1 MAMKLDLTDVKII
14 NLLMDDGRMSV
25 AEIARRMD
33 DSTERTAHYRVEKLI
48 QSGVIRIGTIVDPR
62 SLGFAVRADIFM
74 QVEPGRIQEVAEK
87 LTEFAQVSFVACSL
101 GEYDVVITV
110 STRDNTELYTFLAEE
125 IVNVPGIKDTTTVLV
140 PKFLKDVHHWFHT
153 ELDTEEIGFNLIK
166 GYPDRSS
173 QVTNHKVDRVDQAIV
188 DFLIKDG
195 RIPAV
200 KIARQIGYVSARLV
214 RDRIDTLVQNKV
226 IQMCAIVDSRKL
238 GFPII
243 AGVVLD
249 VDKRYIMDTA
259 QRLAKLP
266 ETNYVGFSLEKP
278 KLSIQVY
285 ARDNIHLYTFVT
297 EEIPKLPG
305 VTNTVTSIL
314 PKILKDLDEWRI
326 PDSACVDYSVNSD

>member
-33 DSTERTAHYRVEKLI
+33 DSTERTTHYRIEKLI
-48 QSGVIRIGTIVDPR
+48 ESGVIRIGTIVDPR
-62 SLGFAVRADIFM
+62 ALGFSVRADIFI

-87 LTEFAQVSFVACSL
+87 LAEFAQVSFVACSL
-101 GEYDVVITV
+101 GKYDVIITV
-110 STRDNTELYTFLAEE
+110 STRDNTELYTLLAEG
-125 IVNVPGIKDTTTVLV
+125 IANVPGIKDTTTVLV

-153 ELDTEEIGFNLIK
+153 DVDTDEIGLNLVK
-166 GYPDRSS
+166 GYPARSS
-173 QVTNHKVDRVDQAIV
+173 QVTNYEVDRVDQAIV
-188 DFLIKDG
+188 DFLIQDG

-214 RDRIDTLVQNKV
+214 RDRIDALVQNKV
-226 IQMCAIVDSRKL
+226 IQVCAIVDPQKL
-238 GFPII
+238 GFPVI

-259 QRLAKLP
+259 QRLANLP

-278 KLSIQVY
+278 KLSIQVC
-285 ARDNIHLYTFVT
+285 ARDNTHLYMFVT
-297 EEIPKLPG
+297 EELPKLPG
-305 VTNTVTSIL
+305 VTNTVTSVL
-314 PKILKDLDEWRI
+314 PKILKDLDDWHI
-326 PDSACVDYSVNSD
+326 PDSTCVDYSMSTD